1 MITELHI
8 ENIAVI
14 KNLTVSFGKGF
25 SVLTGETGAGKS
37 IIIDSV
43 NLLIGG
49 RSTRELIRSGEER
62 ALVSAC
68 FEGFSEALCKELGEL
83 DVYPEED
90 GRIYIVRT
98 ISSDGKT
105 SSKINGR
112 SVPLSVLRD
121 VGRLLINI
129 HGQHDNQLL
138 LTPSKHIDILD
149 SYAHTEGALA
159 EYTEKYG
166 ELAELRRRLKS
177 NTRSE
182 KEKAELADTLTYRI
196 SEIDNARLKPGEEE
210 TLAAKREKIRNI
222 EKVVKYSSLI
232 RHALTSGEGGMSAS
246 EQIRI
251 ASDAVERIADI
262 LPDAAGIAERLRFCM
277 YELQDISDIAA
288 SLSDEEVA
296 DPEAELDW
304 IESRLE
310 IISRLES
317 KYAPDIPGIL
327 AERERFAKELD
338 ELKNSERTIEGI
350 RKELV
355 RKAKEA
361 STCAE
366 RLSSLRK
373 EGAERLSSLV
383 TEQLRFLDLEKVS
396 FSVAVENPE
405 GEGGTLR
412 FMPSGCDE
420 VEFLIAAN
428 PGEPLKALSKIAS
441 GGELSRVMLALK
453 SVLADSDGVTTI
465 IFDEI
470 DTGVSGRTS
479 QKIGLKLHD
488 LSRECQIICITHS
501 PQIAATADTQYKI
514 SKKEVMGRAETS
526 VKPLDTDERV
536 EEISRIM
543 GGIEITD
550 TVRRTAREMLEKGKN
565 RFRYNESEAARRS
578 EP

>member
-14 KNLTVSFGKGF
+14 KNLTVTFGEGF

-43 NLLIGG
+43 NLLLGG
-49 RSTRELIRSGEER
+49 RSTRDLLRSGEER

-68 FEGFSEALCKELGEL
+68 FEGLSDTLYRSLEEL
-83 DVYPEED
+83 DIYPEED

-98 ISSDGKT
+98 LSADGKT

-121 VGRLLINI
+121 AGRLLINI

-138 LTPSKHIDILD
+138 LTPSKHIDLLD
-149 SYAHTEGALA
+149 SYAHTENALA
-159 EYTEKYG
+159 EYKEKYDA
-166 ELAELRRRLKS
+166 LAELRRRLKAS
-177 NTRSE
+177 TRSE
-182 KEKAELADTLTYRI
+182 REKAELSDTLAYRI

-210 TLAAKREKIRNI
+210 LLTAKRDRIRNI
-222 EKVVKYSSLI
+222 EKVTRYTSLI
-232 RHALTSGEGGMSAS
+232 KRALTSGDGGMSAS

-251 ASDAVERIADI
+251 ASEAVERLTDI
-262 LPDAAGIAERLRFCM
+262 LPDAAGIAERLNFCM
-277 YELQDISDIAA
+277 YELQDISDIAET
-288 SLSDEEVA
+288 LSDEEVS
-296 DPEAELDW
+296 DPEAELDR
-304 IESRLE
+304 IEARLE
-310 IISRLES
+310 VISRLQS
-317 KYAPDIPGIL
+317 KYAPDISGIL
-327 AERERFAKELD
+327 AERERFVRELD

-350 RKELV
+350 KKELV

-361 STCAE
+361 SACAE
-366 RLSSLRK
+366 RLTQLRK
-373 EGAERLSSLV
+373 EGAQRLSELV
-383 TEQLRFLDLEKVS
+383 TEQLRFLDLEKVT
-396 FSVAVENPE
+396 FSVSVTEPE
-405 GEGGTLR
+405 SDGGTLR
-412 FMPSGCDE
+412 FMPSGCDA

-428 PGEPLKALSKIAS
+428 PGEPLKPLSKIAS

-453 SVLADSDGVTTI
+453 SVLADSDGVMTI

-488 LSRECQIICITHS
+488 LARDCQVICITHS

-514 SKKEVMGRAETS
+514 SKKESMGRAETS
-526 VKPLDTDERV
+526 VKALDTDERV

-550 TVRRTAREMLEKGKN
+550 TVRQTAREMLEST
-565 RFRYNESEAARRS
+565 RER
-578 EP
+578 